1 MKNKIFGVFKKS
13 KEDSKLN
20 KEKLALL
27 KKEKE
32 REEMEENKEE
42 EFLSQEELSSQ
53 EEFDV
58 DAIDKEAVLEA
69 ILTGND
75 QKLIELLK
83 GFNVEK
89 EQILA
94 LKEQFLAEIKQSM
107 YDEDLEVLN
116 ERFKG
121 LNLTKITDIP
131 NFKKF
136 ATLRSEGVG
145 VVEAFTYANPQL
157 FKTQESL
164 KGYVKTGNF
173 NKKSGGNIPIPENEL
188 KMWRSAFPNDSD
200 EELIKRYNKAIRA

>member
-1 MKNKIFGVFKKS
+1 MKNKIFGLFKKS

-20 KEKLALL
+20 KEELALL
-27 KKEKE
+27 KKDRE

-42 EFLSQEELSSQ
+42 EFLSQEEISSQ
-53 EEFDV
+53 EELDV